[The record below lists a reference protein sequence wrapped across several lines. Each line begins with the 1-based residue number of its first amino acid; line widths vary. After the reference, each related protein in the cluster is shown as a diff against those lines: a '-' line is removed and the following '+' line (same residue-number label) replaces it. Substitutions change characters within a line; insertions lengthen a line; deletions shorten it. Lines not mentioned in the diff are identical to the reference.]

1 MDPAQRVKE
10 LREVLNHHSDLYYN
24 QDAPEISDQEYD
36 TLMRELKAL
45 EKAHP
50 ELITPESPT
59 QKVGGRAKRTA
70 GVLVAHRV
78 PMLSMQDLF
87 TREEVDHFITDCQ
100 EKLGEEITFLVETKI
115 DGLSMALRYENGNL
129 VTAIT
134 RGDGRTFGEDVTAN
148 AKVIDDVA
156 VALRH
161 PIPYLELRGEVYM
174 TDAAFAAVNERQ
186 ELLGKKPFAN
196 PRNCAAGTLRQLD
209 AEVTRERGL
218 SFFVFNVQDIQGKVL
233 TTHEEAYAY
242 LKDCGVTVI
251 AHYYVCKNR
260 EEIWK
265 AIQAIGEMRGELPYD
280 IDGAVI
286 KVNELALRAQLKDT
300 AKNAGY
306 QVAYKYP
313 PEQKE
318 TVLRE
323 IELSVGRTGKI
334 TPTAIFDPVRLC
346 GTTVSRCTLHNQDFI
361 TKLGICLG
369 STLRIEKSGEVI
381 PKCVGIVPEKQ
392 PPNAQVFQIPM
403 VCPVCGEPAV
413 REDTA
418 DIKCVNLNCPAQ
430 LERLIGHFVGRGAM
444 DIKGFGVVYVHDLI
458 AQGYLKDVADI
469 FTLAGHREELIQK
482 GIVGKEKNTDK
493 LLAAIEKAKGNP
505 PDRLLT
511 GLGISNVGRSAAQAL
526 MNHFGTL
533 DALAQASEEE
543 MMAIDDIGPISAHCV
558 YTYFRQPHNLAVLQK
573 LKAAGVNMVQEVP
586 QALEGEL
593 PLSGKT
599 VVISGTLPG
608 LSREE
613 AAALVQRHGGKVT
626 GSVSK
631 KTSFLL
637 AGEGAGSKL
646 EKANALG
653 IPVLSLEEVQRML
666 EITPES

>member
-1 MDPAQRVKE
+1 
-10 LREVLNHHSDLYYN
+10 
-24 QDAPEISDQEYD
+24 
-36 TLMRELKAL
+36 
-45 EKAHP
+45 
-50 ELITPESPT
+50 
-59 QKVGGRAKRTA
+59 
-70 GVLVAHRV
+70 
-78 PMLSMQDLF
+78 
-87 TREEVDHFITDCQ
+87 
-100 EKLGEEITFLVETKI
+100 
-115 DGLSMALRYENGNL
+115 
-129 VTAIT
+129 
-134 RGDGRTFGEDVTAN
+134 
-148 AKVIDDVA
+148 
-156 VALRH
+156 
-161 PIPYLELRGEVYM
+161 
-174 TDAAFAAVNERQ
+174 
-186 ELLGKKPFAN
+186 
-196 PRNCAAGTLRQLD
+196 
-209 AEVTRERGL
+209 
-218 SFFVFNVQDIQGKVL
+218 
-233 TTHEEAYAY
+233 
-242 LKDCGVTVI
+242 
-251 AHYYVCKNR
+251 
-260 EEIWK
+260 
-265 AIQAIGEMRGELPYD
+265 
-280 IDGAVI
+280 
-286 KVNELALRAQLKDT
+286 
-300 AKNAGY
+300 
-306 QVAYKYP
+306 
-313 PEQKE
+313 
-318 TVLRE
+318 
-323 IELSVGRTGKI
+323 
-334 TPTAIFDPVRLC
+334 
-346 GTTVSRCTLHNQDFI
+346 
-361 TKLGICLG
+361 
-369 STLRIEKSGEVI
+369 
-381 PKCVGIVPEKQ
+381 
-392 PPNAQVFQIPM
+392 
-403 VCPVCGEPAV
+403 
-413 REDTA
+413 
-418 DIKCVNLNCPAQ
+418 
-430 LERLIGHFVGRGAM
+430 M